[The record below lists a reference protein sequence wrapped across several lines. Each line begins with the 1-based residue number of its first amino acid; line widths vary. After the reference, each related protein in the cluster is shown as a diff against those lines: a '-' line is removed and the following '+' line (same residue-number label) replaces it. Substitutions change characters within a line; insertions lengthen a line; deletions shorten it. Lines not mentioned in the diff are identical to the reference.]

1 MRVSAKPD
9 DVSGHGVRGVTMQTI
24 QPGTIG
30 VNTAD
35 DSGELLIVVD
45 AQPHV
50 LMARPLSGGGEHI
63 FPTANFWP
71 LISKLNI
78 GG

>member
-1 MRVSAKPD
+1 MN
-9 DVSGHGVRGVTMQTI
+9 I

-35 DSGELLIVVD
+35 DSGELLIVLD

-50 LMARPLSGGGEHI
+50 LMARPLSGGSEHV
-63 FPTANFWP
+63 FPAVNFWP

-78 GG
+78 GE

>member
-1 MRVSAKPD
+1 M
-9 DVSGHGVRGVTMQTI
+9 TI

-35 DSGELLIVVD
+35 DSGELLIVLD
-45 AQPHV
+45 AKPNV
-50 LMARPLSGGGEHI
+50 LLARPLSGGTEHI
-63 FPTANFWP
+63 FPASNFWP

-78 GG
+78 GD